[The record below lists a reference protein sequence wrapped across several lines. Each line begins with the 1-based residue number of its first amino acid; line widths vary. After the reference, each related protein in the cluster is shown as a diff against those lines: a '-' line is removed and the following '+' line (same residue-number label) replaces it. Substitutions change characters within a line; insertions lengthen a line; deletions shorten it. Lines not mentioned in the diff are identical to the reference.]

1 MAIELGKF
9 NNLEI
14 LRVVDFG
21 IYLDGKDSGEIL
33 LPSKYVPSK
42 FEIGDIIK
50 VFVYLDSSERLIAT
64 TEQPF
69 AQVGD
74 FAYLEVSWTNQYG
87 AFLSWGILKD
97 LFVPFSEQNYKMQ
110 KGEHYLVY
118 IYVDKETYRIVASA
132 KINKFISKEKSPF
145 NFGDQVNALVWKE
158 TDLGIKVIVENKY
171 SGLLYKKEIFKKLNP
186 GEKIKAYVKQ
196 VRDDGKIDLI
206 FQKPGYEY
214 SEAFSKTL
222 FNYIQENNGF
232 IKFTDKSNAADIYN
246 NFGVSKKTFKK
257 AIGAL
262 YKERLITIE
271 NDGIRIK
278 NYNH

>member
-21 IYLDGKDSGEIL
+21 IFLDGKDSGEIL
-33 LPSKYVPSK
+33 MPRKYVPSK

-64 TEQPF
+64 TEQPL

-110 KGEHYLVY
+110 KGEHHLVY
-118 IYVDKETYRIVASA
+118 IYVDQETYRIVASA
-132 KINKFISKEKSPF
+132 KINKFISKEKAPF
-145 NFGDQVNALVWKE
+145 NFGDQISALVWKK

-171 SGLLYKKEIFKKLNP
+171 SGLLYKKEVFKDLCS
-186 GEKIKAYVKQ
+186 GEIIKAYVKQ

-206 FQKPGYEY
+206 LQKPGYEY
-214 SEAFSKTL
+214 IEDFSKTL
-222 FNYIQENNGF
+222 LNHIQKNNGF
-232 IKFTDKSNAADIYN
+232 IELTDKSNAADIYN
-246 NFGVSKKTFKK
+246 KLGISKKTFKK
-257 AIGAL
+257 AVGAL
-262 YKERLITIE
+262 YKKRLITIDS
-271 NDGIRIK
+271 DGIRIK
-278 NYNH
+278 R